1 MKLSDIRLNTLYKVI
16 LAERPYSIFEEGD
29 IFKITKDGVYF
40 FYSQQ
45 IIPFDSLKG
54 DTFRRI
60 TAVPIHD
67 ILTVN
72 TSKII
77 Y

>member
-1 MKLSDIRLNTLYKVI
+1 MKLSAIRPNILYKVI

-40 FYSQQ
+40 FYSQR
-45 IIPFDSLKG
+45 IIPFDSLKE
-54 DTFRRI
+54 DMFQRI

-67 ILTVN
+67 ILTVD
-72 TSKII
+72 T
-77 Y
+77 YR